1 MQNNNLNINTLDS
14 IQGGVKTNS
23 NERINYIDIAR
34 GIGIIGVAW
43 IHTSPPAWLTPDI
56 VNSIFFF
63 LSGIFF
69 KPKPLQNVLK
79 KWIRTLIIPFLFFYL
94 LSYPFRVLMHFWDT
108 RTLETFNWL
117 CLFDIFKIE
126 ERSDYLFVNVPLWF
140 ILCLL
145 MIQAIYSLLQQL
157 DQRILFILA
166 LLCILFKD
174 ILLNF
179 PSPFMIN
186 NALYWINFY
195 IMGHL
200 FGKKILRLLQDS
212 KKRLYFT
219 GTVLTLYALF
229 ILPFFKINSY
239 IPANLLH
246 HAYLYTI
253 ILSLISL
260 SSFFNRDSSLK
271 TIRFFGINSL
281 IVLGIHILFEI
292 PLKRI
297 EYSLLH
303 EHTLIISIIITA
315 ITLFLCYHFA
325 IWANKHIPH
334 LVGKS

>member
-1 MQNNNLNINTLDS
+1 
-14 IQGGVKTNS
+14 
-23 NERINYIDIAR
+23 
-34 GIGIIGVAW
+34 
-43 IHTSPPAWLTPDI
+43 
-56 VNSIFFF
+56 
-63 LSGIFF
+63 
-69 KPKPLQNVLK
+69 
-79 KWIRTLIIPFLFFYL
+79 
-94 LSYPFRVLMHFWDT
+94 MHFWDT

-126 ERSDYLFVNVPLWF
+126 ERRDYLFVNVPLWF

-253 ILSLISL
+253 ILSPISL
-260 SSFFNRDSSLK
+260 SPFFNRDSSLK